1 MNMRTLKE
9 IEDLLQGKLNEN
21 KKEIQKYAGKI
32 QEVEAARRK
41 ADADLLAA
49 EAEVDVDKYNT
60 AKNAIWSAKHAKEL
74 YLKQQTKLNQE
85 RLVTKVEYNQ
95 LLKEITQV
103 ADASH
108 EEQNDRAATLI
119 AELREISEESSQTW
133 QQANKLMHLLQR
145 EVYKEP
151 EGSIPNGDGTTT
163 WSSNKEYNNNE
174 TVHSFYQYKI
184 KGTSLAKRSGETGES
199 ATSAYWG

>member
-1 MNMRTLKE
+1 MRTLDEMEKLLKE
-9 IEDLLQGKLNEN
+9 KLSGNQTEI
-21 KKEIQKYAGKI
+21 KKYTGKI
-32 QEVEAARRK
+32 QEVEEAKRK

-49 EAEVDVDKYNT
+49 EAEVDVNKYNT
-60 AKNAIWSAKHAKEL
+60 AKNAIWSAEHAKEL
-74 YLKQQTKLNQE
+74 YLKQQSKLNQE

-108 EEQNDRAATLI
+108 EEQNNRAAALI

-151 EGSIPNGDGTTT
+151 EGNISNGDGTTT

-174 TVHSFYQYKI
+174 TVHNFYQYKI
-184 KGTSLAKRSGETGES
+184 KGTPLAKRSGETEGPAS
-199 ATSAYWG
+199 TSTYWG